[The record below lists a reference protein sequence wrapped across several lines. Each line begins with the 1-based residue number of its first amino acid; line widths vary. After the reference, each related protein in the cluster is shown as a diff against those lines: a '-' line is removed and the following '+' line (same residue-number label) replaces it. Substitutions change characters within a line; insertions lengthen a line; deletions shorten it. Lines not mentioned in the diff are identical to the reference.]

1 MTEEAKIQEPE
12 EEKPAE
18 LDDLSKCQKERDEY
32 LDGWRRA
39 KAELLNY
46 KKEENKRFEIFAK
59 LANEGL
65 IRNLLTVLS
74 SFDLGLM
81 SLSPY
86 GRSPEGGE
94 KEGLDQK
101 GMYLIRSQLKDILKS
116 HGLEEIAVSTGETLD
131 LATREA
137 VAEIASD
144 QPAGTIIEEVEKGYL
159 LNGRTI
165 KPARVKIA
173 K

>member
-65 IRNLLTVLS
+65 IRNLLTVLG
-74 SFDLGLM
+74 SFDLGIS
-81 SLSPY
+81 SL
-86 GRSPEGGE
+86 E

-131 LATREA
+131 LATQEA
-137 VAEIASD
+137 VVEIASD